1 MEERKK
7 DHIDLELKSQADKYS
22 RDDRFYYEPMLSP
35 HPGIEIQEY
44 DFLGKRMRAPIWIS
58 SMTGGTQ
65 KASFINRNLAAA
77 AAKYGLGMGL
87 GSCRAIL
94 DDDKYFE
101 DFNLRPIIGDDLPFY
116 ANLGIAQ
123 VEHLLEHKSHE
134 KIDAL
139 LQRLKADGL
148 IVHVNPVQE
157 WLQPEG
163 DRLRRA
169 PVDTIAEIAD
179 IAGYKIIVKEVGQ
192 GFGPESLK
200 AIMQLPVDAVEMA
213 AWGGTNFAILELLR
227 NNETAAEAYKGFA
240 LIGHTPAEITE
251 WLNEIFSTNVI
262 ASRKQ
267 VIVSGGIKSFLD
279 GFYYMSKL
287 KAPSVYGQASAFL
300 KYAAESAESLDKY
313 IGYQVDGLKFAIKY
327 LKVK

>member
-7 DHIDLELKSQADKYS
+7 DHIDLALKSQADKFS
-22 RDDRFYYEPMLSP
+22 RDDRFYYEPMLSS
-35 HPGIEIQEY
+35 HPGSETKEI
-44 DFLGKRMRAPIWIS
+44 DFLGKKMKAPIWIS

-87 GSCRAIL
+87 GSCRIIL

-101 DFNLRPIIGDDLPFY
+101 DFNLRPIIGNELPFF

-123 VEHLLEHKSHE
+123 IEHLLEEKSSE
-134 KIDAL
+134 KIDAML
-139 LQRLKADGL
+139 DKLSADGL
-148 IVHVNPVQE
+148 IIHVNPVQE

-163 DRLRRA
+163 DRLKRP
-169 PVDTIAEIAD
+169 PVETIAELAEK
-179 IAGYKIIVKEVGQ
+179 AGYKIIVKEVGQ
-192 GFGPESLK
+192 GIGPQSLK
-200 AIMQLPVDAVEMA
+200 AVLQLPVHAIEFA
-213 AWGGTNFAILELLR
+213 AWGGTNFAVVELLR
-227 NNETAAEAYKGFA
+227 NNEVAAEAYKGFA
-240 LIGHTPAEITE
+240 LLGHTPEEMTKWI
-251 WLNEIFSTNVI
+251 NEIFSSDVI

-267 VIVSGGIKSFLD
+267 VIVSGGIKNFFD
-279 GFYYMSKL
+279 GYYYMSKL

-300 KYAAESAESLDKY
+300 KYAAVSAESLDKY
-313 IGYQVDGLKFAIKY
+313 IGYQVDGLKFAEKY